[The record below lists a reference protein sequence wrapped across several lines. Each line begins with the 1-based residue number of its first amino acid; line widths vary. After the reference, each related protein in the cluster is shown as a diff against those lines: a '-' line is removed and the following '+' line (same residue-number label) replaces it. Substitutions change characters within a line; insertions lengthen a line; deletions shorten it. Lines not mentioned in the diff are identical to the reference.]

1 VSDGFDEFMGGG
13 GQTVPFEVAGA
24 TVSGLVLARPEKR
37 PQTDIDSGEAKHFPD
52 GSPMY
57 MFVVRIQTDL
67 RDPDDPTD
75 TGERVLYLKWKS
87 LEAVRSAIRLTGAR
101 GLEPGGHLTLTMI
114 GFGPRKK
121 AAHNPPKLWSASYV
135 PPDPNEAFMGQ
146 PEPPQPAAQAAAQSP
161 TYDPAAAREAMR
173 QLAEQQARNQQRLL
187 STPLPPAAQPVQVQ
201 GPPPF

>member
-1 VSDGFDEFMGGG
+1 MSDGFDEFMGGG

-87 LEAVRSAIRLTGAR
+87 LEAVRSAIRLTGA
-101 GLEPGGHLTLTMI
+101 
-114 GFGPRKK
+114 
-121 AAHNPPKLWSASYV
+121 SASGSMPIMV
-135 PPDPNEAFMGQ
+135 MGKA
-146 PEPPQPAAQAAAQSP
+146 PS
-161 TYDPAAAREAMR
+161 
-173 QLAEQQARNQQRLL
+173 RLL
-187 STPLPPAAQPVQVQ
+187 SSPPVVMRRVAARTSGWDKAARTAAESSVR
-201 GPPPF
+201 GRSGLLSIFSR